1 MRNAEIPVMRGFLR
15 RGGGSG
21 GKRRNRCSRLSLFEQ
36 GQSEQK
42 SDRRRLWIEFVGAA
56 QCIDRFCMRPLCA
69 QHHAEDAPVI
79 GALPLQRHGE
89 SRCFDGR
96 LKILPATIVA
106 GDQRLCQ
113 AGVCGSV
120 IGAAC
125 NSDAQFGSGGIR
137 LTDPHEHVTEPE
149 ANDGIVRRGGDCT
162 FKCGARCGEMIERQM
177 IIGKFRPPLRRA
189 GIVHHAAELFD
200 GFGTLTDGAQRTRQQ
215 TSVLRFSRLQG
226 NCALGALQCRRRL
239 SQVDQGF
246 GEQRVTFGVARV
258 AA

>member
-79 GALPLQRHGE
+79 GALPLQRHSE
-89 SRCFDGR
+89 SRCFDGG
-96 LKILPATIVA
+96 LKILSTTIVT

-113 AGVCGSV
+113 TGMCGSV
-120 IGAAC
+120 IGSAR
-125 NSDAQFGSGGIR
+125 NGDAQLVGGSGR
-137 LTDPHEHVTEPE
+137 LADPHQHITETE
-149 ANDGIVRRGGDCT
+149 ANDGIVRCSGDRA
-162 FKCGARCGEMIERQM
+162 FKCGARCGKMIDRQM
-177 IIGKFRPPLRRA
+177 IVGKFRPPLRRA

-200 GFGTLTDGAQRTRQQ
+200 SFGALTDGAQRTRQQ
-215 TSVLRFSRLQG
+215 MPVLWFSGLQG
-226 NCALGALQCRRRL
+226 NRALGALQCRRRV

-246 GEQRVTFGVARV
+246 GEQRVTPGITRV

>member
-1 MRNAEIPVMRGFLR
+1 MHGFFR
-15 RGGGSG
+15 RSGSGG
-21 GKRRNRCSRLSLFEQ
+21 GKRRNCCGRLSLFEQ

-56 QCIDRFCMRPLCA
+56 QCIDCFCVRPLCA

-120 IGAAC
+120 IGAVR
-125 NSDAQFGSGGIR
+125 NGDAQLIGGSRR
-137 LTDPHEHVTEPE
+137 LTNPH
-149 ANDGIVRRGGDCT
+149 
-162 FKCGARCGEMIERQM
+162 
-177 IIGKFRPPLRRA
+177 
-189 GIVHHAAELFD
+189 
-200 GFGTLTDGAQRTRQQ
+200 
-215 TSVLRFSRLQG
+215 
-226 NCALGALQCRRRL
+226 
-239 SQVDQGF
+239 
-246 GEQRVTFGVARV
+246 
-258 AA
+258 